1 MEKWEQT
8 SAHDPDQEEEDADEE
23 GGEGQEEC
31 GGGNPDGP
39 VDFTIK
45 AEQGGGGSSPAEE
58 ANEMAAFL
66 ASAVRSAAQF
76 QVRHKYIQ
84 QCSGPHVFGPPGS
97 GSGSISQRYGS
108 GSGPFYHQAKIVR
121 KTVDFYCFV
130 TPFGLFISKKL
141 CKCTFIE

>member
-1 MEKWEQT
+1 VEKWEQT
-8 SAHDPDQEEEDADEE
+8 SAHDPDQDEEEGDEE
-23 GGEGQEEC
+23 GGEGQEEGG

-76 QVRHKYIQ
+76 QVRHN
-84 QCSGPHVFGPPGS
+84 F
-97 GSGSISQRYGS
+97 
-108 GSGPFYHQAKIVR
+108 FYHK
-121 KTVDFYCFV
+121 
-130 TPFGLFISKKL
+130 G
-141 CKCTFIE
+141 